1 MSARDLVRSGIRRL
15 SNPTGRWF
23 VVAVLL
29 TTTLLVLAACGGS
42 K

>member
-1 MSARDLVRSGIRRL
+1 MRRL

-23 VVAVLL
+23 LVAMLL
-29 TTTLLVLAACGGS
+29 TTTLLGLAACGGS